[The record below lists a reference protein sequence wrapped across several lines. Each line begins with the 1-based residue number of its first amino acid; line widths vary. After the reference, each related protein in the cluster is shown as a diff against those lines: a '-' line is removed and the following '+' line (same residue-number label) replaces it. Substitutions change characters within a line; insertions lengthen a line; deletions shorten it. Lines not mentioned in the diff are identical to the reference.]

1 MLAQD
6 TIDKNK
12 SIKAAKSKGKKKAI
26 DYSDDSEEDYE
37 EVKKPATK
45 RAAPKPK
52 VKVPLPGSE
61 DEDKKVESPV
71 VVKAKAVAKPK
82 VKVPLPDSDEEM
94 KEVKPKP
101 KPAAKVIKRVMEEVD
116 SDEAPVVKKAKTAAK
131 PVVKKVV
138 AVRSRFLSASLEA
151 STDNRHDVV

>member
-61 DEDKKVESPV
+61 DEDKKVGSPV

-101 KPAAKVIKRVMEEVD
+101 AAKVIKRVVEEVD